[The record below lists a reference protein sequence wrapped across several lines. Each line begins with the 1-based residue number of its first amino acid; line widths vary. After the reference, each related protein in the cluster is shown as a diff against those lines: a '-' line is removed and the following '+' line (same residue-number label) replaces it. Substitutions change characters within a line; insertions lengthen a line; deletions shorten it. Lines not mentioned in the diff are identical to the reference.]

1 MEDAEA
7 PPVQRAKN
15 DLFVLGLGDEEGP
28 PSDEVR
34 PSAGAEAAEWMLML
48 EGLREGRGV
57 ELGVLYASSPLGN
70 TVL

>member
-7 PPVQRAKN
+7 APVHRAKN
-15 DLFVLGLGDEEGP
+15 DLVVLGLAREGG
-28 PSDEVR
+28 PSFKEVR
-34 PSAGAEAAEWMLML
+34 SPAGVEVAGWMLML
-48 EGLREGRGV
+48 EGLRDGRGV